1 MQSTEIPEGELPYE
15 AEERQETPTSLR
27 EKQQQMEHKV
37 VGIWTYLSSFEESS
51 AACISDML
59 KHVSSGHYLEAIKM
73 AEMFI
78 LHVEVLFA
86 AIDDLEVH
94 FARVNSKG
102 RRVLFEYH
110 CSFPHRNFQRHLA
123 RS

>member
-1 MQSTEIPEGELPYE
+1 MQSIEIPEGEAPYE
-15 AEERQETPTSLR
+15 AEEREETPASLR
-27 EKQQQMEHKV
+27 EKQQRMEQKV

-73 AEMFI
+73 AERFI

-86 AIDDLEVH
+86 AIDDIEVH

-102 RRVLFEYH
+102 RHVLSIYLFL
-110 CSFPHRNFQRHLA
+110 F
-123 RS
+123 